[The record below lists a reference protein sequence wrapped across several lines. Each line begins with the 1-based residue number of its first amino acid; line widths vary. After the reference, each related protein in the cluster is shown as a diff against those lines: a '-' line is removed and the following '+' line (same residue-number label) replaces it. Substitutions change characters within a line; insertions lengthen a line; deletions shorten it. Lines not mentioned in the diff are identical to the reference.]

1 MADTTTA
8 VRGVPQTGSSASTGS
23 AVGAKRSRKP
33 RGGSILVHSILI
45 FGALIMIGPFIWEVL
60 TSFKTFAESTAVPPV
75 VFPAQPQPQNYADVF
90 ETLPFAAQF
99 GNSVMMT
106 LLRTAGQ
113 VLFCACS
120 GYAFARLEFPG
131 KNIIFVAFLSVLMI
145 PSQLFLLSQYQII
158 QNLGLLNT
166 VAALALPGI
175 FSAFG
180 TFLMRQFFLQLPM
193 ELEEA
198 ARLDGANAIQ
208 TFFRVMLPLAVNGML
223 ALGILVAIWSWN
235 DLLWP
240 LIVNTDPQKMPL
252 SAGLASLQGQHLTN
266 YPVLMAGSFLAS
278 VPMIIVFIIFQRHM
292 IQGIASSGVKG

>member
-1 MADTTTA
+1 
-8 VRGVPQTGSSASTGS
+8 
-23 AVGAKRSRKP
+23 
-33 RGGSILVHSILI
+33 
-45 FGALIMIGPFIWEVL
+45 
-60 TSFKTFAESTAVPPV
+60 
-75 VFPAQPQPQNYADVF
+75 
-90 ETLPFAAQF
+90 
-99 GNSVMMT
+99 MT

-180 TFLMRQFFLQLPM
+180 TFLMRQFFMQLPM

-198 ARLDGANAIQ
+198 ARLDGANVIQ
-208 TFFRVMLPLAVNGML
+208 TFFRVMLPLSLNGML

-240 LIVNTDPQKMPL
+240 LIVNTDPQMMPL

-278 VPMIIVFIIFQRHM
+278 VPMIILFIIFQRHM

>member
-8 VRGVPQTGSSASTGS
+8 VRPVPRTESAGSSTAALGRRTRSPRTGS
-23 AVGAKRSRKP
+23 
-33 RGGSILVHSILI
+33 IIVHTVLI
-45 FGALIMIGPFIWEVL
+45 FGAILMLGPFVWEVL

-75 VFPAQPQPQNYADVF
+75 VFPAVPQPQNYIDVF

-106 LLRTAGQ
+106 VLRTAGQ
-113 VLFCACS
+113 VLFCAAS
-120 GYAFARLEFPG
+120 GYAFARLEFPF
-131 KNIIFVAFLSVLMI
+131 KNFLFVAFLSVLMI

-180 TFLMRQFFLQLPM
+180 TFLMRQFFMQLPA

-198 ARLDGANAIQ
+198 ARLDGANVIQ
-208 TFFRVMLPLAVNGML
+208 TFFRVMLPLSVNGML

-278 VPMIIVFIIFQRHM
+278 IPMIIVFIIFQRHM